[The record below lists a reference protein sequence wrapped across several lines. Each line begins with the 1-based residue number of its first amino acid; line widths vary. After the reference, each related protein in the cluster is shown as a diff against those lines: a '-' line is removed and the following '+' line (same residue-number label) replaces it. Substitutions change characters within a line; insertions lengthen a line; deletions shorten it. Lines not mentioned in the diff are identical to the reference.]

1 MKHEPVRAAATPGR
15 LGMPCIVSS
24 TGPGPTDAVCQG
36 SGVSDGGI
44 MKDMRFLKVFVS
56 YVILV
61 LLTLG
66 VLDFFLTPK
75 IRDIL
80 TQNIEDRMIGTARA
94 VSLMPGKDFAAKV
107 PDIAGQL
114 GMRVTFIDP
123 SGRVLADSE
132 ADAKI
137 MENHLNRPEIQQA
150 LSQGQGRATHFS
162 TTLKVNMLYVAVPV
176 KEGSE
181 VAGYLR
187 LAHPLGK
194 VRESLDHLY
203 QAIYWTMYIIAIPSL
218 VLAFFFSRRIGAR
231 LNR

>member
-1 MKHEPVRAAATPGR
+1 MMRD
-15 LGMPCIVSS
+15 L
-24 TGPGPTDAVCQG
+24 
-36 SGVSDGGI
+36 
-44 MKDMRFLKVFVS
+44 RFLKVFVS
-56 YVILV
+56 YVVLV
-61 LLTLG
+61 LLTLA

-75 IRDIL
+75 IGDIL
-80 TQNIEDRMIGTARA
+80 TRNIEDRMFGTARA
-94 VSLMPGKDFAAKV
+94 VALMTGKDIEFKV
-107 PDIAGQL
+107 GEIAGQL
-114 GMRVTFIDP
+114 GMRVTLVDP
-123 SGRVLADSE
+123 AGRVVADSE
-132 ADAKI
+132 ADART
-137 MENHLNRPEIQQA
+137 MENHLSRPEIREA
-150 LSQGQGRATHFS
+150 LSQGQGKATHFS